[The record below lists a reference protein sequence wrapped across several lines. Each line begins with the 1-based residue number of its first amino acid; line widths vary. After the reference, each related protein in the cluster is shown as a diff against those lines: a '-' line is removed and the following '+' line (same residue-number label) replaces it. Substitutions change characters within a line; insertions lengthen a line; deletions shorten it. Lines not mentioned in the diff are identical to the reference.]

1 MVTADICLQYGK
13 LMLKTRMK
21 RLSVLSER
29 AVKRLA
35 DIEKSIKA
43 LSDEDLLDL
52 SDIFKVEPR
61 TPLGE
66 IAFAEMAR
74 RGIAL

>member
-1 MVTADICLQYGK
+1 
-13 LMLKTRMK
+13 MLKTRTK
-21 RLSVLSER
+21 RLAVHRDR

-35 DIEKSIKA
+35 EIEVSIKA
-43 LSDEDLLDL
+43 LAHEDLLDL
-52 SDIFKVEPR
+52 ADIFKEEPR

-66 IAFAEMAR
+66 IAFTEMAK